1 MAQSL
6 AAPGPGHARQ
16 VRIVVGERNVRVLI
30 VDDDAAIRQT
40 LRAALEDEDY
50 TVLEAGNGLAALG
63 ILRESVEPLV
73 TLLDLRMPVMDG
85 MRLLRTIEA
94 DEALA
99 PRHRFLVVTANQ
111 DTITAEGHA
120 LLDRFAA
127 PVIAKPFEL
136 DELLSAVEDAA
147 VRLQPDARTDGID
160 QQHPP
165 RG

>member
-1 MAQSL
+1 M
-6 AAPGPGHARQ
+6 
-16 VRIVVGERNVRVLI
+16 RVLI
-30 VDDDAAIRQT
+30 VDDDVAIRQT
-40 LRAALEDEDY
+40 LRAVLEDEDY
-50 TVLEAGNGLAALG
+50 TVLEASNGLVALG

-85 MRLLRTIEA
+85 MRLLRTIEV

-99 PRHRFLVVTANQ
+99 RRHRFLVVTANQ
-111 DTITAEGHA
+111 DTITTEDHA
-120 LLDRFAA
+120 LLDRFGA

-147 VRLQPDARTDGID
+147 MRLQPDALADGIG
-160 QQHPP
+160 QEHPP

>member
-1 MAQSL
+1 M
-6 AAPGPGHARQ
+6 
-16 VRIVVGERNVRVLI
+16 RVLI

-50 TVLEAGNGLAALG
+50 SVLEAGNGLAALG

-99 PRHRFLVVTANQ
+99 RRHRFLVVTANQ

-136 DELLSAVEDAA
+136 DELLGAVEDAA
-147 VRLQPDARTDGID
+147 LRLPPGAPADGIGPH
-160 QQHPP
+160 HPP
-165 RG
+165 RD